1 MKVFLIIVAVLA
13 VIIIAV
19 LSLSATIT
27 LVYDKGWHTK
37 VQILFIEKDIVLS
50 KILSFILFPEKK
62 AEQVVK
68 ESDEKKKSKKG
79 SKSKK
84 KESTPE
90 KVAEVAV
97 EAEERSLE
105 TEEQAKE
112 NETTATPQ
120 EKPAKANPI
129 KNLWDTQGIVGMLD
143 LFTNLAETA
152 NNAVLTLFRGLHIY
166 SLYVMILV
174 GGGDADLIARA
185 YGTLCKYYYPLKGI
199 ILNGMKVDN
208 YDDYIQPDFIADR
221 TEFEFQLIASINVK
235 LILKVGIKAGII
247 FIRNLIKNKNLLKGI
262 NDYEGNSGKQN
273 NGKHS

>member
-19 LSLSATIT
+19 LSLSATVT

-68 ESDEKKKSKKG
+68 ESDEKKKSKKD

-90 KVAEVAV
+90 KVAEAAV

-105 TEEQAKE
+105 TE
-112 NETTATPQ
+112 

-247 FIRNLIKNKNLLKGI
+247 FIRNLIKNKKSIKG
-262 NDYEGNSGKQN
+262 DK
-273 NGKHS
+273 

>member
-19 LSLSATIT
+19 LSLSATVT

-68 ESDEKKKSKKG
+68 ESDEKKKSKKD

-90 KVAEVAV
+90 KVAEAAVEAEESTPEKVAEAAV

-112 NETTATPQ
+112 NETAATPQ

-143 LFTNLAETA
+143 LFTNLVETA

-247 FIRNLIKNKNLLKGI
+247 FIRNLIKNKKSIKG
-262 NDYEGNSGKQN
+262 DK
-273 NGKHS
+273 